1 VVASTS
7 TGVKPMSL
15 FKSLVSAQLLL
26 TSFACGEVT
35 FLAISAGSPVAGV
48 VHGVITFCG
57 NAVASPELRLRVQQD
72 RPEQAHP
79 VDARIGPFTGNP
91 DGSYLIEVGPSF
103 AVPGPAT
110 VQLEVTSARMDS
122 VALGTLNFTLGT
134 PAHDSL
140 RLDADL
146 GAVLES
152 CGHL

>member
-1 VVASTS
+1 MVASTS
-7 TGVKPMSL
+7 AGISPMNL
-15 FKSLVSAQLLL
+15 FKSLISAPLLL
-26 TSFACGEVT
+26 SIAACGEVT
-35 FLAISAGSPVAGV
+35 FLAISAGAPVAGV
-48 VHGVITFCG
+48 VHGIITFCG

-79 VDARIGPFTGNP
+79 VDARLGPFTGNP
-91 DGSYLIEVGPSF
+91 DGSYRVEVGPSF

-122 VALGTLNFTLGT
+122 VAQGTLNFTLGT

-146 GAVLES
+146 GIQDGS
-152 CGHL
+152 CGQL

>member
-7 TGVKPMSL
+7 AGVDPMNL
-15 FKSLVSAQLLL
+15 FKSLASAPLLL
-26 TSFACGEVT
+26 TICACGEVT
-35 FLAISAGSPVAGV
+35 FLAISAGAPVSGV
-48 VHGVITFCG
+48 VHGIITFCSKP
-57 NAVASPELRLRVQQD
+57 VPSPELQLRVQQN
-72 RPEQAHP
+72 RPEQARP

-91 DGSYLIEVGPSF
+91 DGSYMVEVGPSF

-146 GAVLES
+146 GVQQGS

>member
-1 VVASTS
+1 MTLV
-7 TGVKPMSL
+7 
-15 FKSLVSAQLLL
+15 KSLAPVPLLL
-26 TSFACGEVT
+26 GICACGEVT
-35 FLAISAGSPVAGV
+35 FLAVSAGAPVAGV

-57 NAVASPELRLRVQQD
+57 SAVKSPELQLRVQQN

-79 VDARIGPFTGNP
+79 VDARIGPFTGNR
-91 DGSYLIEVGPSF
+91 DGSYLVEVGPSF

-122 VALGTLNFTLGT
+122 VAMGTLQFTLGT

-146 GAVLES
+146 GLQHGS
-152 CGHL
+152 CGQL